1 MARSRKSGSSKS
13 ESPEPEVTEEVAQAA
28 AETPEPE
35 PAGEAEPE
43 TPDEPSPSEVEL
55 AEPDAEPAPE
65 SEPDPVLPPPPVT
78 QTETVRVERK
88 GGFVPLLLGGLVAGG
103 IGFGAAAYVIPNY
116 LPSLIP
122 APQDPALAGEVQS
135 QGAKLQTLESTLA
148 QIQSTPAE
156 PAVPAELTQR
166 IDDLSGKL
174 DALDQSG
181 AALTDRLA
189 TLESRI
195 KTLEVGPVPADPN
208 ASAALDAVKQELDG
222 FRAEMAAQVQAADAA
237 KADITSAAEDAA
249 KKIAAVEANAQ
260 QMRAEADAAS
270 RAAALTGNLARIRAA
285 LDSGAAFGGAVT
297 DLKAAGVE
305 VPAALSDQAQG
316 VPTLTALR
324 DSFPPAAREALA
336 LSVKETAGTDTWGR
350 VKAFFQSQSG
360 ARSLTPRAGDD
371 PDAVLSRAEAALRT
385 GDLSATLDELKALP
399 EAGQAVMAEWV
410 ANAERRL
417 AAVDAANALEQQA
430 K

>member
-1 MARSRKSGSSKS
+1 M
-13 ESPEPEVTEEVAQAA
+13 TEEVAEVA
-28 AETPEPE
+28 AETSEPE
-35 PAGEAEPE
+35 PAGEAAAD
-43 TPDEPSPSEVEL
+43 TSDEPSPSEVAL
-55 AEPDAEPAPE
+55 AEPDAEPARE
-65 SEPDPVLPPPPVT
+65 SEPDPVPSPRPAALST
-78 QTETVRVERK
+78 TVRVERR

-116 LPSLIP
+116 LPALIP
-122 APQDPALAGEVQS
+122 TPEDPALAGELQS
-135 QGAKLQTLESTLA
+135 QGAKLQTLKSTLA
-148 QIQSTPAE
+148 QIQSTPAQ

-174 DALDQSG
+174 DALGQSD

-189 TLESRI
+189 TLELRI
-195 KTLEVGPVPADPN
+195 KTLEVRPVTADPN
-208 ASAALDAVKQELDG
+208 ASAALDAVKQELDS

-237 KADITSAAEDAA
+237 KAEITSVAEDAA
-249 KKIAAVEANAQ
+249 QKIAAVEANAQ
-260 QMRAEADAAS
+260 QMRAEAEAAS

-297 DLKAAGVE
+297 DLKAAGVD

-316 VPTLTALR
+316 VPTLAALR

-336 LSVKETAGTDTWGR
+336 VSVRETAGTDTWGR
-350 VKAFFQSQSG
+350 VKAFFKSQSG
-360 ARSLTPRAGDD
+360 ARSLTPRAGND
-371 PDAVLSRAEAALRT
+371 PDAILSRAEAALRA

-410 ANAERRL
+410 ANAGRRM
-417 AAVDAANALEQQA
+417 AAVDAARSLEQQA

>member
-35 PAGEAEPE
+35 PATEAEPD
-43 TPDEPSPSEVEL
+43 TPDEPTPSEVEL
-55 AEPDAEPAPE
+55 AEPGAEPAPE
-65 SEPDPVLPPPPVT
+65 SEPDPVPPPPPS
-78 QTETVRVERK
+78 ETVRVEHK

-156 PAVPAELTQR
+156 PAIPADLTQR
-166 IDDLSGKL
+166 IDDLSGKM
-174 DALDQSG
+174 DALGQSG

-189 TLESRI
+189 TIESRI
-195 KTLEVGPVPADPN
+195 KALEVRPVSADPN

-260 QMRAEADAAS
+260 QMRADAEAAS

-297 DLKAAGVE
+297 DLKATGVE

-399 EAGQAVMAEWV
+399 EAGQAVMAEWM

>member
-35 PAGEAEPE
+35 PATEAEPD
-43 TPDEPSPSEVEL
+43 TPDEPTPSEVEL
-55 AEPDAEPAPE
+55 AEPGAEPAPE
-65 SEPDPVLPPPPVT
+65 SEPDPVPPPPPS
-78 QTETVRVERK
+78 ETVRVEHK

-195 KTLEVGPVPADPN
+195 KTLEVGPVTADPN

-237 KADITSAAEDAA
+237 KADIASAAEDAA

-305 VPAALSDQAQG
+305 VPAALTDQAQG

>member
-13 ESPEPEVTEEVAQAA
+13 ESPEPEVTEEVAVVAA
-28 AETPEPE
+28 DTPEPATE
-35 PAGEAEPE
+35 PDPDTPAEP
-43 TPDEPSPSEVEL
+43 TPSEVEL

-65 SEPDPVLPPPPVT
+65 SEPKPVSPPPPAPPA
-78 QTETVRVERK
+78 ETVRFERK

-122 APQDPALAGEVQS
+122 TSQDPALAGEVQD

-174 DALDQSG
+174 DALGQSD

-195 KTLEVGPVPADPN
+195 KTLEVRPVTTDPN
-208 ASAALDAVKQELDG
+208 ASAALDAVRQELDG

-237 KADITSAAEDAA
+237 KADITSVAEDAA
-249 KKIAAVEANAQ
+249 KKIASVEADAR
-260 QMRAEADAAS
+260 QMRAEAEAAS
-270 RAAALTGNLARIRAA
+270 RAAALTGSVAQIRAA
-285 LDSGAAFGGAVT
+285 LDSGAAFDGAIA
-297 DLKAAGVE
+297 DLKAAGID

-316 VPTLTALR
+316 APTLAALR
-324 DSFPPAAREALA
+324 DSFPPAARESLA
-336 LSVKETAGTDTWGR
+336 VSVRETAGTDGWSRIT
-350 VKAFFQSQSG
+350 AFFKSQSG

-371 PDAVLSRAEAALRT
+371 PDAILSRAEAALRA

-410 ANAERRL
+410 ANAGRRL
-417 AAVDAANALEQQA
+417 AAIDAAKSLEQQA